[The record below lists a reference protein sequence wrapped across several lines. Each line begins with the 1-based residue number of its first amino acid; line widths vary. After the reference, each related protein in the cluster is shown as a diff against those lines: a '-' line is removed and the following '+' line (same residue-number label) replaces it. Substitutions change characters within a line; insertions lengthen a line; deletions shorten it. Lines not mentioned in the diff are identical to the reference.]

1 MNLIKKYAKYLAF
14 SLLFVVNAQ
23 ADNSELIKKGEEIY
37 TTNTKGN
44 CVACH
49 DANGK
54 TLDGPGTMGPKL
66 QYLAM
71 WPNEVLYNKIF
82 DPTNPGDPITAMP
95 AFGRNGWLSDEEIKA
110 VVAYLKTIN

>member
-1 MNLIKKYAKYLAF
+1 MKLLKKCITLSLFGALILTSANSADEKLIK
-14 SLLFVVNAQ
+14 
-23 ADNSELIKKGEEIY
+23 EGEIIY

-44 CVACH
+44 CIACH

-54 TLDGPGTMGPKL
+54 EYDGPGTMGPKL
-66 QYLAM
+66 QYLAL
-71 WPNEVLYNKIF
+71 WPEEALYNKIF

-110 VVAYLKTIN
+110 VIAYIKTIN